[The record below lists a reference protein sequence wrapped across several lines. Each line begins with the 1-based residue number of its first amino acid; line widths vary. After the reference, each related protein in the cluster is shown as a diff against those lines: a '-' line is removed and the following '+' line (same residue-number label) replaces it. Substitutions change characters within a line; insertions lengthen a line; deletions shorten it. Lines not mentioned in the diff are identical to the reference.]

1 MEARSSE
8 WMILLIELLLVVVGA
23 MNDLGDIGSLGYYQ
37 RELVG

>member
-23 MNDLGDIGSLGYYQ
+23 MNDLGDIKSLGY
-37 RELVG
+37 